1 MPLDIEK
8 TLIEN
13 PENPK
18 LKLDQSHKKLKLN
31 CGDFTEEYPEQ
42 EMSVLYIKSHNI
54 VLEIGRNFR

>member
-1 MPLDIEK
+1 MSSDIDK
-8 TLIEN
+8 TVIEN

-42 EMSVLYIKSHNI
+42 EMSVMYIKPI
-54 VLEIGRNFR
+54 I